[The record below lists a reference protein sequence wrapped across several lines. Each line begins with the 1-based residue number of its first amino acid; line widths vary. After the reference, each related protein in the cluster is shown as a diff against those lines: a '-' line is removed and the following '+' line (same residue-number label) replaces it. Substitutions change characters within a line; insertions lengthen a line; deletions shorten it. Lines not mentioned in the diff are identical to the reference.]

1 MRCPRKVAF
10 VCLSL
15 ATAGLGMAGIAVA
28 QQSPAPAAKPAAA
41 QFTAAAVNATD
52 TPALARGATG
62 PAVLR
67 AQVMLDRVG
76 FAPGVIDGGFGML
89 MERALR
95 AFQQARD
102 LPVTGK
108 LDAATW
114 AALPREK
121 NPPLVRLAISAEDA
135 AGPFA
140 ANIPQDM
147 GAKAKLPALHYTS
160 IEEAL
165 AEKFHT
171 TPAFLKTLNPGVDF
185 RRPGTAIL
193 VPNVRGTASLAPG
206 QRVPTGNAA
215 ANPLTWDE
223 MVHELSV
230 QPGLPKAAR
239 VIVDKSDTSVR
250 AVDAQGRTI
259 AFFPATIGSEKDP
272 LPIGKW
278 TIKGTA
284 KLPPFHYNPDL
295 FWDADADDE
304 KAKLPPGPNSPVGI
318 AWLDLSK
325 PHYGIHGTPEPS
337 TISRTESHGCIRLSN
352 WDVARL
358 AAMVAPGTP
367 AILQE

>member
-1 MRCPRKVAF
+1 MRCPPTVAF

-15 ATAGLGMAGIAVA
+15 ATAGLGTA
-28 QQSPAPAAKPAAA
+28 QMAAA
-41 QFTAAAVNATD
+41 QQKAAEPKATPSFTAAAVNGAD
-52 TPALARGATG
+52 TPALAKGASG

-76 FAPGVIDGGFGML
+76 FAPGVIDGSFGML
-89 MERALR
+89 MEKAIRAY
-95 AFQQARD
+95 QQAKN
-102 LPVTGK
+102 LPVNGR

-135 AGPFA
+135 AGPFTA
-140 ANIPQDM
+140 SIPADM
-147 GAKAKLPALHYTS
+147 GEKAKLPALNYTS
-160 IEEAL
+160 VEEAL

-171 TPAFLKTLNPGVDF
+171 TPAFLKQLNPGVDF
-185 RRPGTAIL
+185 RKPGTAIL
-193 VPNVRGTASLAPG
+193 VPNVRGVASLAAGATPSM
-206 QRVPTGNAA
+206 GNAA
-215 ANPLTWDE
+215 ANPTSWEE

-250 AVDAQGRTI
+250 AIDAQGRTI

-295 FWDADADDE
+295 FWDADAGDT
-304 KAKLPPGPNSPVGI
+304 KAKLPSGPNNPVGI
-318 AWLDLSK
+318 AWMDLSK

-358 AAMVAPGTP
+358 ASMVAPGTP

>member
-1 MRCPRKVAF
+1 MRCPSKVAF
-10 VCLSL
+10 VCLTA
-15 ATAGLGMAGIAVA
+15 ATVGLGTAQIASA
-28 QQSPAPAAKPAAA
+28 QQQKAEQNAAPSFSP
-41 QFTAAAVNATD
+41 AAVNATD

-76 FAPGVIDGGFGML
+76 FAPGVIDGSFGML
-89 MERALR
+89 MERAIR
-95 AFQQARD
+95 AYQQARGVR
-102 LPVTGK
+102 VTGR

-121 NPPLVRLAISAEDA
+121 HPPLARLAISAEDA
-135 AGPFA
+135 AGPFEA
-140 ANIPQDM
+140 SIPQDM
-147 GAKAKLPALHYTS
+147 AAKAKLATLNYAS
-160 IEEAL
+160 VEEAL

-171 TPAFLKTLNPGVDF
+171 TPAFLKQLNPGVDF

-193 VPNVRGTASLAPG
+193 VPNVRGVASMPAGAAAP
-206 QRVPTGNAA
+206 VGNAA
-215 ANPLTWDE
+215 ANPVTWEE

-230 QPGLPKAAR
+230 QPRLPKAAK

-272 LPIGKW
+272 LPIGNW

-284 KLPPFHYNPDL
+284 KLPPFNYNPDL
-295 FWDADADDE
+295 FWDAEPGDK
-304 KAKLPPGPNSPVGI
+304 KAKIPPGPNNPVGI

-337 TISRTESHGCIRLSN
+337 TISRSESHGCIRLSN

-358 AAMVAPGTP
+358 AAMVSPGTP
-367 AILQE
+367 AVLQE

>member
-1 MRCPRKVAF
+1 
-10 VCLSL
+10 L
-15 ATAGLGMAGIAVA
+15 ATAGLGYASIATA
-28 QQSPAPAAKPAAA
+28 QQAAPAAKARPAAPA
-41 QFTAAAVNATD
+41 FTPAAVNAD
-52 TPALARGATG
+52 DAPALAKGASG

-76 FAPGVIDGGFGML
+76 FAPGVLDGNYGML
-89 MERALR
+89 MDRAIR
-95 AFQQARD
+95 AFQQARG
-102 LPVTGK
+102 LPVNGR
-108 LDAATW
+108 LDRATW

-121 NPPLVRLAISAEDA
+121 NPPLVRLAISAEDV

-140 ANIPQDM
+140 ANIPADM
-147 GAKAKLPALHYTS
+147 EAKAKLQALHYS
-160 IEEAL
+160 SVEEAL

-171 TPAFLKTLNPGVDF
+171 TPEFLRKLNPGADF
-185 RRPGTAIL
+185 RQPGTVIL
-193 VPNVRGTASLAPG
+193 VPNVRGVASLAEGARP
-206 QRVPTGNAA
+206 RTAANAA
-215 ANPLTWDE
+215 ANPVSWRE

-259 AFFPATIGSEKDP
+259 AFFPATIGSEHDP
-272 LPIGKW
+272 LPLGRW

-284 KLPPFHYNPDL
+284 QLPPFNYNPDL
-295 FWDADADDE
+295 FWDAEPGDK
-304 KAKLPPGPNSPVGI
+304 KAKIPAGPNNPVGI
-318 AWLDLSK
+318 AWMDLSK

-337 TISRTESHGCIRLSN
+337 TISRSESHGCIRLAN